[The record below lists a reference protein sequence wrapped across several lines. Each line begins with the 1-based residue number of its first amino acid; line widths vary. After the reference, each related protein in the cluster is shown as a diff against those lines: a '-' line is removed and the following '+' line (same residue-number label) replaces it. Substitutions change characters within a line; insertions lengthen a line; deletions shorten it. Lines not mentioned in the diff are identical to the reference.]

1 MATNRGM
8 TIYFTDGNKAIF
20 DFPEQMD
27 PTNITR
33 QVEDFLKGQYV
44 MIEADGAVILY
55 PLYNIQSIQLFP
67 APEILPK
74 NAIKGATMLSQ

>member
-20 DFPEQMD
+20 DFPEQTD

-33 QVEDFLKGQYV
+33 HVEDSLKGQYV